1 MTAEDVQKKMLKKI
15 QLLVSKLSLQ
25 EPQVKALYAYE
36 GNLYS
41 KFQND
46 LAVYKMYLQYLLD
59 KLSNDDSK
67 GLRALSIIDS
77 DTRNERDTPAVQPAV
92 QPASES
98 KNATTAVQPVQPVLP
113 VQSTPAT
120 PSNVSDSCLQECRK
134 FLKSGK
140 NAGFQ
145 CRKCKKTTVKYAMKQ
160 VRSPDEPMTIFYTCK
175 NPDCRF
181 EWRE

>member
-59 KLSNDDSK
+59 KLSNDPK
-67 GLRALSIIDS
+67 GCQALSIIINS
-77 DTRNERDTPAVQPAV
+77 DACDAQAFQPAVQPAV
-92 QPASES
+92 HATINNDS
-98 KNATTAVQPVQPVLP
+98 KNGTAVQPVQP
-113 VQSTPAT
+113 
-120 PSNVSDSCLQECRK
+120 SNVSESCLQECRK